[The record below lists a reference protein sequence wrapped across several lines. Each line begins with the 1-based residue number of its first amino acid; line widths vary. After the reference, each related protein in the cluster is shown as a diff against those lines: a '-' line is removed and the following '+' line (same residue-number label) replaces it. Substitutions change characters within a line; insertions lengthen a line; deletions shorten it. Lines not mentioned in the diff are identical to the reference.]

1 MTLTLLHTHYSIFL
15 VLLLNH
21 IRIYIMQINVAKLP
35 MEVDTGASITL
46 VSKSTYDGL
55 WEAQVAPPIQSTN
68 SELRTYAGENIE
80 VLGILRL
87 LYHFRNKNMAC
98 SY

>member
-1 MTLTLLHTHYSIFL
+1 
-15 VLLLNH
+15 
-21 IRIYIMQINVAKLP
+21 MQINVAKLP

-46 VSKSTYDGL
+46 VSKSIYDGL